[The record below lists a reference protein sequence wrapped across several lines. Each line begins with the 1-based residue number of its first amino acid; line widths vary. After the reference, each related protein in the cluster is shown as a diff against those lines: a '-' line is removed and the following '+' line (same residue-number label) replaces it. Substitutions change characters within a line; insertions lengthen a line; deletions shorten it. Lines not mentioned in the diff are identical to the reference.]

1 MRTRLLALLATAPVL
16 LTTAGCGV
24 FSSGDGGEE
33 ADVQVYSARHYDLEK
48 AFADFTEETGT
59 TVEFLY
65 GDDAELLQR
74 LEAEGEDTPADL
86 FVTVDAGMLWKAG
99 EDDVLAPLDS
109 PAIEQAVPEDLRDPE
124 GRWAGLAMRART
136 LMYDPEKVDPA
147 DFDPVDSYAGLGD
160 PQWKGRLCMRDET
173 SSYVQS
179 LVASLIDLQGRDKA
193 LETVEGWVANDVQI
207 MSNDVELLETIDAG
221 GCEVGITNHYYLAR
235 LMEEDPD
242 FGVRPYWASQ
252 QGKGTHVNI
261 SGAGVVAGS
270 DAPAEARELMEWL
283 ATDGQSDFVDGNH
296 EFPVNPEVEPEELI
310 AGFGEFERMPV
321 DAAAYG
327 SLNAEAVEVL
337 DEAGYR

>member
-1 MRTRLLALLATAPVL
+1 MRTRILALLAGAPL
-16 LTTAGCGV
+16 ALTTGCGV
-24 FSSGDGGEE
+24 FSSGGGEE
-33 ADVQVYSARHYDLEK
+33 ADLQVYSARHYDLEE

-74 LEAEGEDTPADL
+74 LEAEGEDSPADL

-99 EDDVLAPLDS
+99 QDGVLAPLDS
-109 PAIEQAVPEDLRDPE
+109 PAIEGAVPEDLRDPE

-136 LMYDPEKVDPA
+136 LMYDPDKVDPA

-179 LVASLIDLQGRDKA
+179 LVASLIDLQGREKA
-193 LETVEGWVANDVQI
+193 LATVEGWVANDVQI

-235 LMEEDPD
+235 LLEKDPD
-242 FGVRPYWASQ
+242 LGVKPYWASQ
-252 QGKGTHVNI
+252 EGEGTHVNI

-270 DAPAEARELMEWL
+270 DAPAKARELMEWL

-296 EFPVNPEVEPEELI
+296 ELPVNPEVEPEELV

-337 DEAGYR
+337 DEADYR

>member
-1 MRTRLLALLATAPVL
+1 MRTRLLALFAAAPVL

-24 FSSGDGGEE
+24 FSSGGGED
-33 ADVQVYSARHYDLEK
+33 ADLQVYSARHYDLEK

-74 LEAEGEDTPADL
+74 LEAEGEDSPADL

-99 EDDVLAPLDS
+99 EDGVLAPLDS
-109 PAIEQAVPEDLRDPE
+109 PVLEQAVPEDLRDPE

-136 LMYDPEKVDPA
+136 LMYDPDQVDPA

-160 PQWKGRLCMRDET
+160 PKWKGRLCMRDET

-193 LETVEGWVANDVQI
+193 LRTVEGWVANDVQI

-242 FGVRPYWASQ
+242 FGVKPYWASQ
-252 QGKGTHVNI
+252 EGEGTHVNI
-261 SGAGVVAGS
+261 SGAGVVEGS
-270 DAPAEARELMEWL
+270 DAPAAARELMEWL

-310 AGFGEFERMPV
+310 AGFGEFDRMPV

-327 SLNAEAVEVL
+327 SRNAEAVELL

>member
-1 MRTRLLALLATAPVL
+1 MRARLATMLACAPL
-16 LTTAGCGV
+16 ALTTAGCGIL
-24 FSSGDGGEE
+24 SSGGEE
-33 ADVQVYSARHYDLEK
+33 ADLQVYSARHYDLEE
-48 AFADFTEETGT
+48 AFADFTEETGI

-65 GDDAELLQR
+65 GDDAELLER
-74 LEAEGEDTPADL
+74 LQSEGADTPADV

-99 EDDVLAPLDS
+99 EDGVLASINS
-109 PAIEQAVPEDLRDPE
+109 PTLEGAVPEDLRDPE

-160 PQWKGRLCMRDET
+160 PKWKGRLCMRDET

-179 LVASLIDLQGRDKA
+179 LVASLIDLQGREQA
-193 LETVEGWVANDVQI
+193 LQTVRGWVDNDVEI
-207 MSNDVELLETIDAG
+207 LSNDVELLETIDAG

-235 LMEEDPD
+235 LLAEDPD
-242 FGVRPYWASQ
+242 LGVEPYWASQ
-252 QGKGTHVNI
+252 EGDGTHVNI
-261 SGAGVVAGS
+261 SGAGVVEGADGAT
-270 DAPAEARELMEWL
+270 DARKLLEWL

-296 EFPVNPEVEPEELI
+296 ELPVNPDVAPEELV
-310 AGFGEFERMPV
+310 ASFGEFDRMPV

-337 DEAGYR
+337 AEAGYR

>member
-1 MRTRLLALLATAPVL
+1 MRTRLLILLAGAPL
-16 LTTAGCGV
+16 ALTTGCGV
-24 FSSGDGGEE
+24 FSSGSGGED
-33 ADVQVYSARHYDLEK
+33 ADLQVYSARHYDLEE

-74 LEAEGEDTPADL
+74 LEAEGEDSPADL
-86 FVTVDAGMLWKAG
+86 YVTVDAGMLWKAG
-99 EDDVLAPLDS
+99 EDGVLAPLDS
-109 PAIEQAVPEDLRDPE
+109 PVLEEAVPEDLRDPE

-136 LMYDPEKVDPA
+136 LMYDPAKVDPA

-193 LETVEGWVANDVQI
+193 LATVEGWVANDVQI

-235 LMEEDPD
+235 LLEEDPD
-242 FGVRPYWASQ
+242 LGVKPYWASQ
-252 QGKGTHVNI
+252 EGKGTHVNI

-270 DAPAEARELMEWL
+270 DAAGKARELMEWL
-283 ATDGQSDFVDGNH
+283 ATDGQSDFVDDNH
-296 EFPVNPEVEPEELI
+296 ELPVNPDVDPEPLV
-310 AGFGEFERMPV
+310 AGFGDFERMPV

-327 SLNAEAVEVL
+327 SLNAEAVKVL